1 MGKGHD
7 HSHRVINAAGQR
19 AKLIIVFG
27 FAVMVAGIIGSI
39 LTGSLALLADAGN
52 MLTDSAGLLK
62 PAHRDQ
68 ESMPH

>member
-1 MGKGHD
+1 
-7 HSHRVINAAGQR
+7 
-19 AKLIIVFG
+19 LG
-27 FAVMVAGIIGSI
+27 FAVLVAGIIGSI
-39 LTGSLALLADAGN
+39 LTGSLALLADAGH